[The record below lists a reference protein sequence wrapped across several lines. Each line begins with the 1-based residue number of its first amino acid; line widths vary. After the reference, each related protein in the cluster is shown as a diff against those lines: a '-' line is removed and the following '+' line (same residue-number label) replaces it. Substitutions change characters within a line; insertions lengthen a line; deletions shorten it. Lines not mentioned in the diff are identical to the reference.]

1 MKKKVLLMLKYPG
14 TVEILAHQGD
24 QIVKWIS
31 TSFIHS
37 LAKEKSAEKRNLER
51 NTKATFFGLL
61 GYGLTLLLTGC
72 GPQIDR
78 ELIPV
83 SFSTLPGWKEDHH
96 LMALPAL
103 NQSCRVILKKSPAT
117 PMVTQADGS
126 GQAGDWFKFCKKLQS
141 NRFKSHKHL
150 REFLEATIS
159 PYQIATSGKVEGVFT
174 GYYEPILNGSLRRHG
189 KYQTPLYKMP
199 GKGINYKIP
208 RSKIVKGALKG
219 RGLEL
224 VWVDDPVEAFFL
236 QVQGSGR
243 IRLDNGRE
251 IKLGYAGQ
259 NGYPYFPIGK
269 ALLDKGALPHGH
281 ITMQSIKKWLHAHP
295 RQAESIMSQNQS
307 YVFFKINNTPG
318 GPIGSHG
325 VPLTPHRSLAID
337 RSFISLGTPLWL
349 HATHPDHHKPHLK
362 KLMVAQDTG
371 GAIKGAVR
379 GDYFWGSGPAAATY
393 AGAMNAKGQLYV
405 FLPR

>member
-1 MKKKVLLMLKYPG
+1 MK
-14 TVEILAHQGD
+14 A
-24 QIVKWIS
+24 
-31 TSFIHS
+31 
-37 LAKEKSAEKRNLER
+37 NL
-51 NTKATFFGLL
+51 FSLL
-61 GYGLTLLLTGC
+61 GYGIALLLTGC
-72 GPQIDR
+72 APKIER
-78 ELIPV
+78 ELTPV
-83 SFSTLPGWKEDHH
+83 SFSSLPGWEEDKQ
-96 LMALPAL
+96 LLALPAL
-103 NQSCRVILKKSPAT
+103 HKSCQVILKKSPGA

-126 GQAGDWFKFCKKLQS
+126 GRAGDWFGFCKKLQS
-141 NRFKSHKHL
+141 NNFKSHKQL
-150 REFLEATIS
+150 RGFLETHIS
-159 PYQIATSGKVEGVFT
+159 PYQIAASGNTEGVFT

-208 RSKIVKGALKG
+208 RSRIVKGALKG

-269 ALLDKGALPHGH
+269 ALLDKGALQHGH
-281 ITMQSIKKWLHAHP
+281 VTMQSIKKWLHAHP

-325 VPLTPHRSLAID
+325 VPLTPHRSMAID
-337 RSFISLGTPLWL
+337 RSFISLGTPVWL
-349 HATHPDHHKPHLK
+349 HATHPDHHKPYLK

-379 GDYFWGSGPAAATY
+379 GDYFWGSGSAAATY
-393 AGAMNAKGQLYV
+393 AGAMNAKGHLYV
-405 FLPR
+405 LLPR